1 MGKLMGFL
9 EYERCLPPDRDPLE
23 RIKDWE
29 VIHEVLPEKAQLEQ
43 AGRCMYC
50 GVPFCHSGITLKGVG
65 HGLPVWAT

>member
-29 VIHEVLPEKAQLEQ
+29 EIHEVLPEKAQLEQ

-50 GVPFCHSGITLKGVG
+50 PANT
-65 HGLPVWAT
+65 